1 MPHTRSLL
9 FTFVIALTVGI
20 GFAFTIIGLVAEAI
34 AVVALI
40 ALAFRGVTSFVRKRG
55 NPDRL

>member
-1 MPHTRSLL
+1 L
-9 FTFVIALTVGI
+9 FTFVIALTLGI